1 MFWYLVG
8 SYLWDQALNLHS
20 PPTTPGMGRQ
30 SPNRQTTGQG
40 QQTVCFVLG
49 AQPFFSND
57 ILGDASVHERA
68 EECPGPCPAR
78 PPALPGQPPPTSM
91 EDPSVCCPGDRLGAA
106 IPGGRAPASSP
117 GRSQLGRE
125 PGTASSSGPRHRP
138 ALQNAQLFVGRRGV
152 GRGGAPAGNLG
163 LRVCGG
169 GGSEPACARGKRRG
183 FRLSRNFLVCFFF
196 SFRLKL

>member
-20 PPTTPGMGRQ
+20 PLTTSGMGRQ

-68 EECPGPCPAR
+68 EECPGPCPAQ

-91 EDPSVCCPGDRLGAA
+91 EDPGVCCPGDRLGAA

-117 GRSQLGRE
+117 GRSQPGRE

-138 ALQNAQLFVGRRGV
+138 AFQNAQLFVGRRGV
-152 GRGGAPAGNLG
+152 G
-163 LRVCGG
+163 
-169 GGSEPACARGKRRG
+169 
-183 FRLSRNFLVCFFF
+183 
-196 SFRLKL
+196 